1 MSSHDAIRELLP
13 LAAAGALD
21 APEQRR
27 VEEHARECP
36 ECLRQLE
43 NWGLYARALH
53 QMRPPAIPV
62 RLLERTRTR
71 ILQERAAAAGRRSE
85 SLILS
90 GLAAFAWIFGLTTW
104 FVLRVFTGG
113 ALMLFGANMAGLLTW
128 SVASTLFVWLTA
140 TATGLLVG
148 RRRREMRNFL

>member
-71 ILQERAAAAGRRSE
+71 ILQERAAAAGVSRLYSHIKHDRFERQSRHQSLSVQRFCRRH
-85 SLILS
+85 
-90 GLAAFAWIFGLTTW
+90 
-104 FVLRVFTGG
+104 R
-113 ALMLFGANMAGLLTW
+113 LFD
-128 SVASTLFVWLTA
+128 
-140 TATGLLVG
+140 
-148 RRRREMRNFL
+148 